1 MSATPVAKARQTLSA
16 SIRRLSG
23 FHPIFSLE
31 PNVGCCIVYL
41 LPLVVVEATVV
52 IGRDYFTAEAET
64 LLELAKSAA
73 DPQVAA
79 SLTERAADLRA
90 LVDEL
95 GAAPD
100 PSPSPAH
107 HPIIDASSVTRSLQ
121 VEH

>member
-1 MSATPVAKARQTLSA
+1 
-16 SIRRLSG
+16 
-23 FHPIFSLE
+23 
-31 PNVGCCIVYL
+31 
-41 LPLVVVEATVV
+41 VVEATDV

-79 SLTERAADLRA
+79 SLIERAADLKT

-100 PSPSPAH
+100 ASPRTH
-107 HPIIDASSVTRSLQ
+107 HIDAS
-121 VEH
+121 